1 MLVGM
6 CQCRGTSDEGVSA
19 RRRMRAGLE
28 TCTWCYMLCERVSAH
43 VARLCAMDVWGAGT
57 CLAEVVMCA
66 IIMLVV
72 AVVRT
77 RATVDAHGRVVAV
90 QGCGHA
96 RGGLAQV
103 RGRGIEAWA
112 AEGWGAQVRL
122 AMADAAPACGQE
134 VILSTADRGDR
145 GRRGAR
151 DVPREPDQ

>member
-1 MLVGM
+1 
-6 CQCRGTSDEGVSA
+6 
-19 RRRMRAGLE
+19 
-28 TCTWCYMLCERVSAH
+28 
-43 VARLCAMDVWGAGT
+43 MDVWGAGT

-72 AVVRT
+72 AVMRA

-112 AEGWGAQVRL
+112 ADRWGAEVRV
-122 AMADAAPACGQE
+122 AMADAAPACAHE
-134 VILSTADRGDR
+134 VRLSTADTGERGLR
-145 GRRGAR
+145 AAG
-151 DVPREPDQ
+151 DVPREAEE